1 MLFSQSLLFD
11 FECLPIEFQ
20 SPMVFAELITKKV
33 SEFLKPYLI
42 STVLQELMQEGFIYR
57 TTVADSFQ
65 IIEPILQTIRSSC
78 EIRAEVLIMNVRLEL
93 RIHKLDGSMMY
104 LDLTDVLEALMG
116 IDLNAKIQVSVACKR
131 WCCKSI
137 LGLDYMNGRIFL
149 DKFHKLGDL
158 LAC

>member
-1 MLFSQSLLFD
+1 
-11 FECLPIEFQ
+11 
-20 SPMVFAELITKKV
+20 MVFAELLVKKPF
-33 SEFLKPYLI
+33 EFFKPYLI

-57 TTVADSFQ
+57 TTLADSFQ

-78 EIRAEVLIMNVRLEL
+78 EIRAEVLIIEVRLEL
-93 RIHKLDGSMMY
+93 CIQEVLDGCMMY
-104 LDLTDVLEALMG
+104 LNLTDVLEALMG
-116 IDLNAKIQVSVACKR
+116 IDLNAKIQVSVACKG

-137 LGLDYMNGRIFL
+137 LGLDDMNGRIFL